1 MSMNITIEQV
11 AQSPLF
17 KNMTSDEVKDL
28 LSRMNMLTKHVQKN
42 DYIYLAGDVIENLC
56 LVAKGSVQIVRE
68 DAEGE
73 KSIVGHIRAG
83 ETFGENH
90 FAAANR
96 QSVVSYFVTETA
108 DIVLLPFSR
117 MTLSVLGDVKLYS
130 KFFTNMV
137 AIVAEQNRELLEK
150 VDILGKKT
158 LRGKIMAYLEQQS
171 AEKKSVRFEVPFSR
185 TDMANYL
192 DADRSAMTRELARMK
207 DEGLID
213 FNKHMF
219 VLCG

>member
-17 KNMTSDEVKDL
+17 KNMSSDEVKDL
-28 LSRMNMLTKHVQKN
+28 LSRLNMLTKHVQKN

-56 LVAKGSVQIVRE
+56 LVVKGSVQIVRE

-73 KSIVGHIRAG
+73 KSIVGHISTG
-83 ETFGENH
+83 ETFGGNH
-90 FAAANR
+90 FASADR
-96 QSVVSYFVTETA
+96 KSVVSYFVTENA
-108 DIVLLPFSR
+108 DIVLLPFNR
-117 MTLSVLGDVKLYS
+117 MTLSVLGDVQLYS

-137 AIVAEQNRELLEK
+137 AIVAEQNNELLEK

-171 AEKKSVRFEVPFSR
+171 AEKKSVRFEIPFSR

-192 DADRSAMTRELARMK
+192 DADRSAMTRELARMR

-213 FNKHMF
+213 FDKHMF
-219 VLCG
+219 VLCS

>member
-1 MSMNITIEQV
+1 MTIEQ
-11 AQSPLF
+11 AAKSNLF
-17 KNMTSDEVKDL
+17 RNMNLDEVKDL
-28 LSRMNMLTKHVQKN
+28 LSKLNMLTKHVQKN
-42 DYIYLAGDVIENLC
+42 DYIYLAGDLIENLC
-56 LVAKGSVQIVRE
+56 VVVNGSVQVVRE
-68 DAEGE
+68 DVNGE
-73 KSIVGHIRAG
+73 KSIVGALTAG

-90 FAAANR
+90 FAATEKESA
-96 QSVVSYFVTETA
+96 VSYLATETS
-108 DIVLLPFSR
+108 DILLLPFNR
-117 MTLSVLGDVKLYS
+117 MTMSVLGDINLYS

-137 AIVAEQNRELLEK
+137 TIVADHNNELIEK

-158 LRGKIMAYLEQQS
+158 LRGKIMAYLEQQ
-171 AEKKSVRFEVPFSR
+171 ATTKKTRKFEVGFNR

-219 VLCG
+219 AIL